1 MQTARKEMTSKTIKQ
16 GGKIMCIIN
25 DITHFI
31 KNGFTVL
38 RHASSGKYE
47 ENSLEI
53 EALKREMFCKP
64 SNRHTD
70 MENLRKDRD
79 NIARDVRTAFNRV

>member
-1 MQTARKEMTSKTIKQ
+1 MTSKTIKQ

-25 DITHFI
+25 DITHFV

-38 RHASSGKYE
+38 RHTSSGKYE

-64 SNRHTD
+64 SSRHTD